1 MAIKNSVQTPQLIF
15 GLYKNIAT
23 QKKHL
28 QQNIL
33 PVLNAAKL
41 TNDNSLDENDF
52 KKITHYYGLAVPA
65 ILGEAFCA
73 LHGKRMTD
81 KQRTASTCQGAMTGL
96 FDDFFDKQNLSE
108 QALKN
113 FIENP
118 ITITGNTSNEKLFL
132 HLYNEALSNCHSK
145 NDMLTQ
151 LYKVYDAQ
159 VESKQQATKGLSQQ
173 QIQNITIKKGGES
186 LLFYRT
192 AFEFEL
198 TKAEQIML
206 YKLGGVMQL
215 ANDIFDVYKD
225 CKSGIYTLM
234 TTTKKVNDVRK
245 LFIELLNEGQAGA
258 YKTNLPLKN
267 VHRFLQIISIGIFSR
282 VFVCLNHLEKA
293 EQTSNGVFTPAAYT
307 RQQLICDMDTAGAVL
322 QSIKYHAR
330 FCKAY

>member
-1 MAIKNSVQTPQLIF
+1 MAIKNTIQIPQLIF
-15 GLYKNIAT
+15 GIYKKIST
-23 QKKHL
+23 QKKYL
-28 QQNIL
+28 QQQIL
-33 PVLNAAKL
+33 PLLNTAKQN
-41 TNDNSLDENDF
+41 NDGTLDDNDF

-73 LHGKRMTD
+73 LHGKKMTD

-118 ITITGNTSNEKLFL
+118 ITITGSTSNEKLFL
-132 HLYNEALSNCHSK
+132 HFYNKALNNCPINK
-145 NDMLTQ
+145 IMLIQ

-159 VESKQQATKGLSQQ
+159 VESKQQAIAGLSKQ

-186 LLFYRT
+186 LLFYCT

-198 TKAEQIML
+198 TNAEEIML
-206 YKLGGVMQL
+206 FKLGGVMQL

-225 CKSGIYTLM
+225 SKGGIYTLM
-234 TTTKKVNDVRK
+234 TTSKKVNDVRK
-245 LFIELLNEGQAGA
+245 LFIEILNDAQIAA
-258 YKTNLPLKN
+258 YATNLPTKN
-267 VHRFLQIISIGIFSR
+267 VHQFLQIISVGIFSR

-293 EQTSNGVFTPAAYT
+293 EQTSNNVFTPAAYT
-307 RQQLICDMDTAGAVL
+307 RQQLICDMDKIGAVL
-322 QSIKYHAR
+322 QSLKYHVKY
-330 FCKAY
+330 CK

>member
-1 MAIKNSVQTPQLIF
+1 MAIKNSVQIPQLIF
-15 GLYKNIAT
+15 GLYKKIST
-23 QKKHL
+23 QKKYL

-33 PVLNAAKL
+33 PLLNAAKQS
-41 TNDNSLDENDF
+41 NDGSLDESDF

-81 KQRTASTCQGAMTGL
+81 KQRTASTYQGAKTGL

-132 HLYNEALSNCHSK
+132 NFYNEALSNCPSK
-145 NDMLTQ
+145 NGMLTQ

-159 VESKQQATKGLSQQ
+159 VESKQQATEGLSQQ
-173 QIQNITIKKGGES
+173 QIQHITIKKGGES

-198 TKAEQIML
+198 TNAEHIML
-206 YKLGGVMQL
+206 FKLGGVMQL

-234 TTTKKVNDVRK
+234 TTAKKVSDVRQ
-245 LFIELLNEGQAGA
+245 LFIELLNEAQAAA
-258 YKTNLPLKN
+258 YATHLLTKN
-267 VHRFLQIISIGIFSR
+267 VHRFLQIISMGIFSR

-293 EQTSNGVFTPAAYT
+293 EQTSNGIFTPEAYT
-307 RQQLICDMDTAGAVL
+307 RSQLICDMDKVGTVL
-322 QSIKYHAR
+322 QSIKYHIKYCR
-330 FCKAY
+330 KK